1 MDTPLRLGFL
11 LSGLLHVAA
20 VTAFSLTSEQE
31 IPAIEDTRPLTL
43 QLAMFKPE
51 QAAPAPPVFVQEP
64 PELQLPVEDPSP
76 QLVEEPQQDIAPPP
90 EPPPP
95 EPVARTERPEPPMPK
110 PIQPVKRVSTPKPVT
125 RKRASVE
132 PAKIK
137 PRETKPVT
145 RPPAPSSSAPL
156 AAVAKPR
163 AMRPTVDLQT
173 KMHYLAALAAKINS
187 SKYYPLSS
195 RRRGEQGKVV
205 VHFVVQKNGEL
216 TDLSIAES
224 SGSRRL
230 DAAAIKTL
238 KRASPFLPIPD
249 SLERDRWSV
258 SVPIAFSLSG

>member
-1 MDTPLRLGFL
+1 MEKPLRLGFL
-11 LSGLLHVAA
+11 ISGLLHVAA
-20 VTAFSLTSEQE
+20 VTAFSLTPEQE
-31 IPAIEDTRPLTL
+31 IPAIETAQPLTL

-51 QAAPAPPVFVQEP
+51 QAAPAPPVPFQEP
-64 PELQLPVEDPSP
+64 PELQQPVEDPSP
-76 QLVEEPQQDIAPPP
+76 ALVEEPQQEIASLP
-90 EPPPP
+90 EPRPP
-95 EPVARTERPEPPMPK
+95 EPVAKTVRPK
-110 PIQPVKRVSTPKPVT
+110 PKQPVKRVSTPKPVT
-125 RKRASVE
+125 RQRASVE
-132 PAKIK
+132 PAKIE

-145 RPPAPSSSAPL
+145 RPPAPSSNASL

-163 AMRPTVDLQT
+163 VMSPTVNLQT
-173 KMHYLAALAAKINS
+173 KMHYLAALAAKINR

-195 RRRGEQGKVV
+195 RRRGEQGRVV

-238 KRASPFLPIPD
+238 KRASPFRPIPD